1 MRGNLDFSS
10 WEGIVSTLLGLVI
23 VSIVAIGIRLLL
35 MHGVQM
41 RRERQNRQI
50 NERLKT
56 LIAAYKTLGGS
67 FTGELAV
74 DPRHLREL
82 RASAMAEQSIDVG
95 NVASRPDPS
104 GSDRRR
110 RTRDAV
116 EAALSDVMLLGTEQQ
131 VQLAVRAA
139 NEMVAGRPIETAEL
153 VISLRDFIREVLDLE
168 AIPVALSVPRQGPA
182 RLSGSS
188 ARKGTADGNKGKVGG
203 GGGGAGGGMAAAD
216 EPTARGGG
224 LGDLASHAEQHPG
237 T

>member
-1 MRGNLDFSS
+1 MRNTLDFSS
-10 WEGIVSTLLGLVI
+10 WQGVLTTLLGLVL
-23 VSIVAIGIRLLL
+23 VSFVAIGIRLLL
-35 MHGVQM
+35 MHGVQL

-82 RASAMAEQSIDVG
+82 RASTEDA
-95 NVASRPDPS
+95 ASSSGPS

-116 EAALSDVMLLGTEQQ
+116 EAALSDVILLGTPQQ
-131 VQLAVRAA
+131 VRLAAQAA
-139 NEMVAGRPIETAEL
+139 SDMVAGRRVETAEL

-168 AIPVALSVPRQGPA
+168 ALSATLIVPRQGPA
-182 RLSGSS
+182 RMGAASARGGRADKQGKAASGSS
-188 ARKGTADGNKGKVGG
+188 GG
-203 GGGGAGGGMAAAD
+203 GGGGGRGDGAGAGAGAAQLD
-216 EPTARGGG
+216 
-224 LGDLASHAEQHPG
+224 DD
-237 T
+237 